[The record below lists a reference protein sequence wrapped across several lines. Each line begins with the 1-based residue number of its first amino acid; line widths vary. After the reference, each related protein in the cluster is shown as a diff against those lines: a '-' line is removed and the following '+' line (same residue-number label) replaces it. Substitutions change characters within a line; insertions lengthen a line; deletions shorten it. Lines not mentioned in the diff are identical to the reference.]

1 MAKYNKERVLE
12 IALGAITCVASLL
25 ILIYSCVFLRNITM
39 TLILLPIFLPLLH
52 HSIVLIIIPRERFL
66 TLDKIKKRLLII
78 KRCRILALILGV

>member
-12 IALGAITCVASLL
+12 IALGAIMCIASML
-25 ILIYSCVFLRNITM
+25 ILIYSYVFLGSVIATS
-39 TLILLPIFLPLLH
+39 ILLLIFLPLLH
-52 HSIVLIIIPRERFL
+52 HSIVLIMIPRERFL